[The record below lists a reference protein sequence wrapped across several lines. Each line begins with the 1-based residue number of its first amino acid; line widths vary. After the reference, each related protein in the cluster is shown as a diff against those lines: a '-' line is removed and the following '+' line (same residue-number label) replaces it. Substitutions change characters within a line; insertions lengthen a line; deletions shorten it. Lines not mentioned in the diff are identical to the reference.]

1 MDSNMKPEAYSLD
14 AIKTA
19 LASGS
24 LTHEQVSR
32 RIREAIAKEEQQ
44 PEALQDKEQLK
55 LYIDY
60 LYAFETGDI
69 DGSRAEANKQ
79 KALAK
84 LAAQEQRQSRLR
96 PVKRLAIVLAS
107 MLLLVIG
114 GELVR
119 REWLSGKPTDDEQ
132 QYVIQGNR
140 IDTSI
145 IQDGIAD
152 SDPDLKQITTKS
164 YEEAV
169 SFWGKEPTLP
179 KWLPEGWEVYEYYAL
194 KSRER
199 ECFSVAYKLSTEPKF
214 AQYELEV
221 YSSTDTAIAVFEQ
234 SKTGSRTVIEGLE
247 VYSFMNKGREA
258 GIWFKDTTCYSFSG
272 QVSKHELVQVIRSAI
287 GEQENEN

>member
-1 MDSNMKPEAYSLD
+1 MDSNERSRNTID
-14 AIKTA
+14 AIEA
-19 LASGS
+19 AINSGN
-24 LTHEQVSR
+24 LTRKKMVSR
-32 RIREAIAKEEQQ
+32 IKGAIAKEEMKAQG
-44 PEALQDKEQLK
+44 ERDRSLILQYERFLYELQIGHPYVSKKEENKRK
-55 LYIDY
+55 LFAR
-60 LYAFETGDI
+60 LAVGEL
-69 DGSRAEANKQ
+69 RR
-79 KALAK
+79 AK
-84 LAAQEQRQSRLR
+84 LQ
-96 PVKRLAIVLAS
+96 PIKRLAIVLAS

-132 QYVIQGNR
+132 QYVIQDNR

-199 ECFSVAYKLSTEPKF
+199 ERFSVAYKLSTEPKF

>member
-55 LYIDY
+55 LYIDF

-169 SFWGKEPTLP
+169 AFWGKEPTLP
-179 KWLPEGWEVYEYYAL
+179 KWLPEGWEVYEYHVVKSKY
-194 KSRER
+194 KSRFGVSYQRLSNEHLIHY
-199 ECFSVAYKLSTEPKF
+199 EETSFSDAM
-214 AQYELEV
+214 
-221 YSSTDTAIAVFEQ
+221 TALAVFEQ
-234 SKTGSRTVIEGLE
+234 NKSGDMREFGESR
-247 VYSFMNKGREA
+247 VYMLNNLKQSA
-258 GIWFKDTTCYSFSG
+258 GIWLQESSCYSLTGPLAETEIETVIKSIIG
-272 QVSKHELVQVIRSAI
+272 GPKHD
-287 GEQENEN
+287 N

>member
-1 MDSNMKPEAYSLD
+1 MDSKQAPERYTLDQVKSALSSGALTRDEMIGRLKGAIIEEERKPYGESDRQLIVQYGRILYELETGAPY
-14 AIKTA
+14 
-19 LASGS
+19 
-24 LTHEQVSR
+24 VSR
-32 RIREAIAKEEQQ
+32 KEE
-44 PEALQDKEQLK
+44 ALRQV
-55 LYIDY
+55 
-60 LYAFETGDI
+60 
-69 DGSRAEANKQ
+69 
-79 KALAK
+79 KAR
-84 LAAQEQRQSRLR
+84 LAADDQKKARLR

-199 ECFSVAYKLSTEPKF
+199 ERFSVAYKLSTEPKF